1 MAIKAFQATLLLFG
15 IDVSK
20 YQITVS
26 DAGVLAQESAFMIMD
41 LPWYLQRFAKVVWS
55 NDCVT
60 ATYKCVKSSRAGCT
74 PKVERVVE
82 RVY

>member
-1 MAIKAFQATLLLFG
+1 MPIKAFQATLLLFG
-15 IDVSK
+15 IDVSQ

-60 ATYKCVKSSRAGCT
+60 ATYKCVKSAKFGP
-74 PKVERVVE
+74 PKVERVMEKV
-82 RVY
+82 V